1 MTYSS
6 NEMPIP
12 SSGMITDKYHF
23 QPVRI
28 YYADTDAGMIV
39 YHANYLNFAERGRT
53 EFLRVLDLEQ
63 HKIKSD
69 YGALFVV
76 RHVEMDFRAPAKLDD
91 SLLVRTAITHLGG
104 ASLTMQQDIL
114 SADQATIYC
123 QIKVRI
129 VCVDF
134 EKMKSIR
141 LPDHIRS
148 CFQNLLVAAPE

>member
-1 MTYSS
+1 MTISS

-12 SSGMITDKYHF
+12 SSGIINEKYHL

-91 SLLVRTAITHLGG
+91 SLLVRTSITHLGG
-104 ASLTMQQDIL
+104 ASLTMQQDII
-114 SADQATIYC
+114 SADQAQLYC
-123 QIKVRI
+123 QIQVRI

-141 LPDHIRS
+141 LPDTIRT
-148 CFQNLLVAAPE
+148 CFQKLLLSDGE